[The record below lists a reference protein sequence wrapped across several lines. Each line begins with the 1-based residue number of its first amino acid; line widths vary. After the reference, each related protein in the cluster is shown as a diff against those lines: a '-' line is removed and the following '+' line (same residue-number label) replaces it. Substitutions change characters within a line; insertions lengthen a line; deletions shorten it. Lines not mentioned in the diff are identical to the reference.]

1 MKRWG
6 RPPDNQ
12 AYGDYVAVHAIA
24 QAIEKARSTDSA
36 KLVAAL
42 EGHTLS
48 GTTDGLKGRPLTF
61 RAWDHQLLQP
71 MYVVA
76 AKDKAKWK
84 DKWDIF
90 EVISEVPGRTESL
103 ETIAIPKG
111 DSECKLEPA

>member
-1 MKRWG
+1 M
-6 RPPDNQ
+6 
-12 AYGDYVAVHAIA
+12 HAIA
-24 QAIEKARSTDSA
+24 QAVDKAKSTDSG

-42 EGHTLS
+42 EGHTLA

-71 MYVVA
+71 MYVVG

-90 EVISEVPGRTESL
+90 EVIGEVPGKGQPL
-103 ETIAIPKG
+103 EAIAIPKAE
-111 DSECKLEPA
+111 SQCQLEPMS